1 MATDET
7 TLDLGIGPEMEE
19 GLEMLGKLE
28 GITDITAMD
37 GPLLTFT
44 GRLVTTLDGV
54 SGIERVDVFDCAR
67 GWYLFFVPQQ
77 PENWATAGAD
87 LEGRSRGYS
96 RRRLRRRGPR
106 GASAGR
112 ATRPATQGPTD
123 AEPRQRC
130 KKAWPVHPSGRGYHR
145 GGRTPTDP
153 GFPRKRE

>member
-54 SGIERVDVFDCAR
+54 SGITRVDVFACAR

-77 PENWATAGAD
+77 PENWAAAGAD
-87 LEGRSRGYS
+87 LEDALADIPDTTAAAEARAALQQAG
-96 RRRLRRRGPR
+96 LL
-106 GASAGR
+106 ASNTG
-112 ATRPATQGPTD
+112 TN
-123 AEPRQRC
+123 
-130 KKAWPVHPSGRGYHR
+130 
-145 GGRTPTDP
+145 
-153 GFPRKRE
+153 